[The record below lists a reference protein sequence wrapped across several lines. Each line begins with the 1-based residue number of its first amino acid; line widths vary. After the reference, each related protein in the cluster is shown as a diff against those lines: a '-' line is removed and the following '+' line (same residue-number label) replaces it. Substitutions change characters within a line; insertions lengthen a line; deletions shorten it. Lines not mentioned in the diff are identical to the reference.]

1 MKQIIICTKYFQIL
15 KEPSS
20 EGKQT
25 EKVFIFMLR
34 PCHVYHGY
42 PEYFLVESYSHSQ
55 SLQSPHTQQ
64 ALTII
69 NYVPG
74 WL

>member
-1 MKQIIICTKYFQIL
+1 MFTMDTL
-15 KEPSS
+15 K
-20 EGKQT
+20 
-25 EKVFIFMLR
+25 
-34 PCHVYHGY
+34 
-42 PEYFLVESYSHSQ
+42 YFLVESYSHSQ

-74 WL
+74 WLLEISITNFIVIFHTTALHQ